1 MGSSKTVSV
10 MSKKIDKLVDISKI
24 RLISL
29 LTSSLYFKMLGEMIN
44 TSNQLLLTTNRP
56 QLQTTSS
63 QKI

>member
-44 TSNQLLLTTNRP
+44 TSNQLLLTTNCP